1 MATNC
6 GLQSAQTNRVG
17 LKYVKED
24 PACFGKLLTS
34 GNVAYSVRPTSFS
47 FEPEKET
54 KISEEIRADRMTS
67 GEYELSVMSSG
78 SISTEFSAGSID
90 DFLAGMLSTDWTK
103 DLRFFKV
110 QGSHV
115 DVATTNTVTI
125 TSATDYSPYFPV
137 GRIIKMEGWNNP
149 ENNSYA
155 AVTGVAFASG
165 VTTLTFAGT
174 PFIVEAGNEQSA
186 VLDAND
192 ALVLSTAIQADT
204 SGFHSNGGNAF
215 ATAVAAGQLKQ
226 GAFISVSNLGAGVGS
241 LALAGQPADQEILT
255 ISDGVKTYKFQF
267 VATSGTGNDQTAE
280 EVLIGATTSDTGQ
293 NLRNAVNYL
302 YSRRLFGVSASE
314 AFATPTSTVTFK
326 VYNASASISGTIT
339 NGTVT
344 NFAGYTASSGLYKIV
359 SASDDRVDVTPAPE
373 VNTNAG
379 GDRVVIKGSHVAP
392 PSAANITP
400 ASFQFEPSFTDIG
413 LYEVYK
419 GNRVGEI
426 TISAANNDFV
436 MAEMSLSGTEIDL
449 SPTAILGDP
458 TTATQIDVLTT
469 PTMNTSSNVKF
480 VNKDGSAMPLVIS
493 EFELKLSTDL
503 RPLQVLASKF
513 PAAVNEGRLLVEM
526 NMKNYFISHTS
537 YQEFIDHVSTS
548 MDMAFEGADGNSYVF
563 SFPNLSYSSRSAEV
577 GGIDEDVIEDI
588 TLTGHFAPGPDA
600 SIQISRFSSVLP
612 PMV

>member
-513 PAAVNEGRLLVEM
+513 PAA
-526 NMKNYFISHTS
+526 IS
-537 YQEFIDHVSTS
+537 
-548 MDMAFEGADGNSYVF
+548 GAI
-563 SFPNLSYSSRSAEV
+563 SAP
-577 GGIDEDVIEDI
+577 
-588 TLTGHFAPGPDA
+588 A
-600 SIQISRFSSVLP
+600 
-612 PMV
+612 